1 MVTTESGAAVALRS
15 VAGVA
20 HRTTHEYVRD
30 VLRRAVLNGELAG
43 GTRLVQA
50 EIASSLNVST
60 TPVREALRDL
70 AAEGLIDFDPHR
82 GAIVQE
88 KTPDELVEIYS
99 IRRVLEPLA
108 MRQAAGNMTKQQLE
122 ELRALHDGMVSE
134 PRPDAWVDHNREFHM
149 SMYEPADS
157 PRLLA
162 IIGSLEDASIMTV
175 GASLNSVPGLREK
188 AIRDHDR
195 ILTALENDDLDGAV
209 AAIEEHLTLSM
220 RAMNIDFPE

>member
-1 MVTTESGAAVALRS
+1 MVTTEGETSVALRS
-15 VAGVA
+15 VAGVP

-70 AAEGLIDFDPHR
+70 AAEGLIHFDPHR
-82 GAIVQE
+82 GAVVQE
-88 KTPDELVEIYS
+88 MTADELVEIYS
-99 IRRVLEPLA
+99 IRRVLEPMAL
-108 MRQAAGNMTKQQLE
+108 RRAARNMTKEELQ

-149 SMYEPADS
+149 TMYEPADS

-162 IIGSLEDASIMTV
+162 IIRGLEDASIMNV
-175 GASLNSVPGLREK
+175 GTSLNAVPGVREE
-188 AIRDHDR
+188 AVRDHDR
-195 ILTALENDDLDGAV
+195 ILTALENDDLEGAV
-209 AAIEEHLTLSM
+209 AAIQDHLTLSL
-220 RAMNIDFPE
+220 RAMNIEFPE